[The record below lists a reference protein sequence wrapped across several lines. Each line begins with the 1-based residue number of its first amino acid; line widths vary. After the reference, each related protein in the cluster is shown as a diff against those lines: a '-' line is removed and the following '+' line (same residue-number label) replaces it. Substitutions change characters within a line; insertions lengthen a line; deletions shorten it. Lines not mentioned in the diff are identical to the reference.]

1 MLFFEECVDIE
12 VAVSV
17 KELSPGVRS
26 AFDAVNRLA
35 LGGIW
40 IPLAA
45 AAWAVSKFVRRNHP
59 RAEQAGF
66 VFCCLISAGLLS
78 TVLKVFFGRARPMQF
93 FANGVYGFDFFHVE
107 AAWLSFPSGHVATVA
122 ALTAALFFLGSRAW
136 RVAASLSAAVLVGRV
151 VVGAHYPSD
160 VLAGAAC
167 GVLGAYLVFRAF
179 RVRRPWFPLHSTATD
194 AMEGVVEQALA
205 GNPRNAQSGNR
216 RD

>member
-1 MLFFEECVDIE
+1 
-12 VAVSV
+12 
-17 KELSPGVRS
+17 
-26 AFDAVNRLA
+26 
-35 LGGIW
+35 
-40 IPLAA
+40 
-45 AAWAVSKFVRRNHP
+45 
-59 RAEQAGF
+59 
-66 VFCCLISAGLLS
+66 
-78 TVLKVFFGRARPMQF
+78 MQF